1 MELLVKNLPDQ
12 ITEKQIEQFFR
23 PVLKTLDIN
32 TFECRKLRKGGFAT
46 ITVADSQKAQIF
58 LNLYGQTT
66 SSRGFGAAKGKL
78 EYRKNPIYC
87 SRSRND
93 PDRFLLQSME
103 DQERK
108 LKEAAKY
115 PKAKPIKGPLRRKFA
130 TSCVDCGHWDY
141 VNGSLTL
148 MSHFQENRVGHIFFG
163 RRSLVI
169 DLLSQQSPIIPGQ
182 RLEISYIIIE
192 SFIIGD
198 LGTPSVT
205 FSLYEAPK
213 LFQDNKPE
221 GLIAQVLTLNLGPNQ
236 KPIPRRKR
244 VSALS
249 GRHNS
254 IVSSCLCYRFQL
266 RDYSDLLSIQA
277 LRRLT
282 HIPQSTRWNT
292 NTILKSDFS
301 LWMSHLVSVLASEK
315 YNKLSFEVKFQFQ
328 RLAQNGYLPPKTV
341 LELLN
346 GVIDSSGRNDVIMV
360 ASLRKLSYQL
370 EYPGPGLD
378 ASELSV
384 NTLITKLAQTQES
397 VERELLFSP
406 GFYKQY
412 DHIMPVHKAMVT
424 PTGIYLSGPEPEVK
438 NRVIRKYSKF
448 SSYFLQVSFLEE
460 DGQTLRYSSV
470 ASNEDIYHRR
480 FKNVLQDVIHI
491 AGRRYEVSTL
501 RNSYLHLSCVCLEN
515 LLFTVPWVFPFL
527 AQNPDVL
534 VHGTVHSRERRI
546 KSKPG
551 DISAWGF

>member
-1 MELLVKNLPDQ
+1 MELLIKNLPDQ

-32 TFECRKLRKGGFAT
+32 IFECRKLRKGGFAT
-46 ITVADSQKAQIF
+46 ITIADSRKAEIF
-58 LNLYGQTT
+58 LNHYGQTT
-66 SSRGFGAAKGKL
+66 GSRGFVAAKRKL
-78 EYRKNPIYC
+78 EYRTKPIYC

-103 DQERK
+103 SQEKK

-115 PKAKPIKGPLRRKFA
+115 QNAKPIPLRRKFG
-130 TSCVDCGHWDY
+130 TSSLDCGHWDY
-141 VNGSLTL
+141 VHGSLTF
-148 MSHFQENRVGHIFFG
+148 MSHFQENRIGHMFFG
-163 RRSLVI
+163 RRSLII
-169 DLLSQQSPIIPGQ
+169 DLLPQQGPIVPGQ

-198 LGTPSVT
+198 RGAPSVT
-205 FSLYEAPK
+205 FSLYETPR

-221 GLIAQVLTLNLGPNQ
+221 GLIAQVSTLNLRPNQ
-236 KPIPRRKR
+236 KPTPGRKR
-244 VSALS
+244 VSALG

-254 IVSSCLCYRFQL
+254 IVSSCLCYRFHL
-266 RDYSDLLSIQA
+266 EDYSDLQSLQA

-292 NTILKSDFS
+292 NKILKSDFA
-301 LWMSHLVSVLASEK
+301 LWMSHLVSVLASEN
-315 YNKLSFEVKFQFQ
+315 YNKISFGVKFQFQ

-341 LELLN
+341 LELLSA
-346 GVIDSSGRNDVIMV
+346 VVDSSSGRNDVIMV
-360 ASLRKLSYQL
+360 ASLRKFSNQL

-384 NTLITKLAQTQES
+384 NTLISKLAQNQEL

-406 GFYKQY
+406 GFYEQY
-412 DHIMPVHKAMVT
+412 HHIAPVHKAMVT

-480 FKNVLQDVIHI
+480 FKNVLEDVIHI
-491 AGRRYEVSTL
+491 AGRRYEVFSL
-501 RNSYLHLSCVCLEN
+501 RKSYLKSQLCLRRKLIIYSSLGFPIPRSEARRAGSWLRSLS
-515 LLFTVPWVFPFL
+515 TK
-527 AQNPDVL
+527 
-534 VHGTVHSRERRI
+534 
-546 KSKPG
+546 KS
-551 DISAWGF
+551 

>member
-1 MELLVKNLPDQ
+1 MELLIKNLPDQ

-23 PVLKTLDIN
+23 PVLKTLDVNI
-32 TFECRKLRKGGFAT
+32 FECRKLRKGGFAT
-46 ITVADSQKAQIF
+46 ITIADSRKAEIF
-58 LNLYGQTT
+58 LDLYGQPTG
-66 SSRGFGAAKGKL
+66 SRGFGLAKMRL
-78 EYRKNPIYC
+78 EYRTKPIYC

-103 DQERK
+103 NQERK

-115 PKAKPIKGPLRRKFA
+115 QNAKPNKGPLRRKFE
-130 TSCVDCGHWDY
+130 TSSLDCGHWDY
-141 VNGSLTL
+141 VNGCLTF
-148 MSHFQENRVGHIFFG
+148 MSHFQENRVGQMFFG
-163 RRSLVI
+163 RRSLII
-169 DLLSQQSPIIPGQ
+169 DLLPQQGPIGPGQ

-198 LGTPSVT
+198 LGAPSVT
-205 FSLYEAPK
+205 FSLYEAPR
-213 LFQDNKPE
+213 LFEDNKPE
-221 GLIAQVLTLNLGPNQ
+221 GLIAQVSALGLRANQ
-236 KPIPRRKR
+236 KRIPGRKR
-244 VSALS
+244 VSALN

-254 IVSSCLCYRFQL
+254 IVSSCLCYRFHL
-266 RDYSDLLSIQA
+266 EDYSDLQSLQA
-277 LRRLT
+277 LRRLS

-292 NTILKSDFS
+292 NKILKFDFS
-301 LWMSHLVSVLASEK
+301 FWMSNLVSVLASEK
-315 YNKLSFEVKFQFQ
+315 YNKISFGVKFQFQ

-341 LELLN
+341 LELLS
-346 GVIDSSGRNDVIMV
+346 GVVDSSSGRNDAIMV
-360 ASLRKLSYQL
+360 ASLRKFSNQL

-384 NTLITKLAQTQES
+384 HTLITKLAQNQEL

-406 GFYKQY
+406 GFHEQY
-412 DHIMPVHKAMVT
+412 EHIAPVHKAMVT

-491 AGRRYEVSTL
+491 AGRRYEVFTL
-501 RNSYLHLSCVCLEN
+501 RKSYLCLS
-515 LLFTVPWVFPFL
+515 PVFARKL
-527 AQNPDVL
+527 IIY
-534 VHGTVHSRERRI
+534 S
-546 KSKPG
+546 S
-551 DISAWGF
+551 